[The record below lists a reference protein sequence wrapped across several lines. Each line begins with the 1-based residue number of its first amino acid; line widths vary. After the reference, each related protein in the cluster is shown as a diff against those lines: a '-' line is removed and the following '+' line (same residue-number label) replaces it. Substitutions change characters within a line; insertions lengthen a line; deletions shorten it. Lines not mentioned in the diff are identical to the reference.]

1 MFDPRISYYGFISW
15 NNDWKD
21 SFAKENVGG
30 NLHPLDNV
38 HLYYEKWVLR
48 SKSEDF
54 SMFQNLWEIVM
65 IRSCSEAACESCV
78 SLMGQLGGKK
88 WHLEPENF
96 SKEMV
101 LRVNLGPLHIL
112 AEGLVNEFFKF
123 DKGKSYLRK
132 ESRLSHLVSK
142 DFDKSAAVS
151 TFEKRVKKSHIFLLI
166 SGFLIKISRF
176 NCILWTYS
184 FGVSVL

>member
-1 MFDPRISYYGFISW
+1 MQDVIDCLSPDESEMFDPRICYYGFLSW

-54 SMFQNLWEIVM
+54 SMFQNLLEIVM
-65 IRSCSEAACESCV
+65 IRSCSEAACESCG
-78 SLMGQLGGKK
+78 SLMGQHGGKNR
-88 WHLEPENF
+88 HLEPENF

-112 AEGLVNEFFKF
+112 AEGLVNEVFEF
-123 DKGKSYLRK
+123 DKGKSY
-132 ESRLSHLVSK
+132 
-142 DFDKSAAVS
+142 
-151 TFEKRVKKSHIFLLI
+151 
-166 SGFLIKISRF
+166 
-176 NCILWTYS
+176 
-184 FGVSVL
+184 